1 MTRKKTPDFEHSLE
15 ELEQLVER
23 MEQGGT
29 NLDQSL
35 TDFERGIELTRI
47 CQKAL
52 DDAEQKV
59 QVLVREN
66 GQDQLIPFDNNED

>member
-1 MTRKKTPDFEHSLE
+1 MTRKKTPDFEQSLE